1 MLFKNHMPNDFS
13 KQKLL
18 SFLQFISML
27 PNNSTHSCVV
37 DNIQAFYSSDYS
49 PNPSVPNSDPSA
61 I

>member
-1 MLFKNHMPNDFS
+1 MPNDFS

-27 PNNSTHSCVV
+27 PNNSTHSCIV